1 MMVNIDEV
9 DDHYECVAYVNPNT
23 SSIPGSVAFLT
34 TQDRSEDQKV
44 DASVNA
50 VDPRTGNQCRWED
63 IQHLYDDSV
72 SHSNTSQVH
81 LYLDNGKLHLDA
93 NTEYGRFTSI
103 LEKPTQSDGSRIAG
117 EKLSWQDFKNFVSTL
132 STSKFLFRGQERPW
146 RLCTSFHRRG
156 RYRVSDFINRDV
168 RQLHRRLS
176 GITDHFFDLG
186 TPEQNG
192 AFFNLLQH
200 HGYPTPL
207 LDWSYSPY
215 VAAFFAFRDQPTNYT
230 GSEEVRIYVFD
241 NKEWQARYPQIQNI
255 DPPSPHLSVME
266 FVSIGNPRQIPQQ
279 AVTTVTNIHDI
290 EAYILAREKD
300 TGVRFLKAFDIP
312 ARERTAAMRDLR
324 FMGIT
329 PGSMFPGIDGVCEEL
344 RELNFEF

>member
-1 MMVNIDEV
+1 MRGQWIGRYWGIAEGQMMVNIDEV

-117 EKLSWQDFKNFVSTL
+117 KNFPGRILKIS
-132 STSKFLFRGQERPW
+132 FLP
-146 RLCTSFHRRG
+146 
-156 RYRVSDFINRDV
+156 Y
-168 RQLHRRLS
+168 LH
-176 GITDHFFDLG
+176 
-186 TPEQNG
+186 PN
-192 AFFNLLQH
+192 
-200 HGYPTPL
+200 
-207 LDWSYSPY
+207 SYSEGRKGRGGY
-215 VAAFFAFRDQPTNYT
+215 VPLFTD
-230 GSEEVRIYVFD
+230 EV
-241 NKEWQARYPQIQNI
+241 
-255 DPPSPHLSVME
+255 
-266 FVSIGNPRQIPQQ
+266 
-279 AVTTVTNIHDI
+279 
-290 EAYILAREKD
+290 
-300 TGVRFLKAFDIP
+300 
-312 ARERTAAMRDLR
+312 
-324 FMGIT
+324 GIA
-329 PGSMFPGIDGVCEEL
+329 
-344 RELNFEF
+344 